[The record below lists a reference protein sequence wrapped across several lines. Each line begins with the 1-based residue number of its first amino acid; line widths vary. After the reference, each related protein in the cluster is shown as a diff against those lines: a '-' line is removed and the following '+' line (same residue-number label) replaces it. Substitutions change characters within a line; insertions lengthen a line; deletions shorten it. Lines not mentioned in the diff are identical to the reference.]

1 MIMSRR
7 QEQLAEEIM
16 KLPPERIEQLE
27 SLVKSIGKRAL
38 SLKEAA
44 QMLSLSTLTVRRAI
58 KSGTIKAFRVNKM
71 GDYRI
76 CIEELDKFMR
86 GEKPL

>member
-1 MIMSRR
+1 MNLR
-7 QEQLAEEIM
+7 QEQLAQEIM
-16 KLPPERIEQLE
+16 KLPPERIVQLE

-44 QMLSLSTLTVRRAI
+44 EMLNLSTVTVRRAI
-58 KSGTIKAFRVNKM
+58 KSGTIKAFRLNKV

-76 CIEELDKFMR
+76 SVEELDQFMR
-86 GEKPL
+86 GEKPI